1 MAVITTADAL
11 RRLVREYL
19 THDAFVFDLET
30 VYTPTDEEA
39 AKAASIRAIRKDDRT
54 REQAQWLK
62 VFDLKPTDPLVNEVI
77 WIGLAT
83 DGRSDSIATGHPK
96 GTLITPARKVDLP
109 ASEAYELDDPRRYTK
124 GGKVSERKV
133 SLHFPA
139 EFGPPPQQLS
149 IQEAL
154 QILRP
159 LFFSNLRKS
168 NQNLKFDIKTLVKY
182 YDGEFMPGPYFDLA
196 NAMHIINE
204 NVFVKYSL
212 ENQVT
217 QWLGHHYNKLGALGV
232 QNFSF
237 EEAAK
242 YAEQDCRFT
251 WLIDRKYRRIL
262 AKHPSLEE
270 LMRWEMVLY
279 GVLMRKEYR
288 GVDVD
293 RSQIDALLP
302 KYQAIADAAIEKL
315 IVDYGARPDFNPNAT
330 LHKRELVYEK
340 YKAPVLRK
348 TGKTKQASTDAI
360 ALEAVRDAGGKA
372 GEVAALLLEHADVD
386 KLIGTYLVGLGVRLD
401 ANSRLHPDFYQY
413 ATDTGRLSAREPNVQ
428 NIPRESD
435 MRHLFVAPPGYVL
448 ISVDY
453 DQMELRFLCAR
464 SKDPGLQ
471 KVFLSG
477 EDVHTATAA
486 IVLGKDVADV
496 TPNERQINGKT
507 PNFLIGYGGG
517 AYRLHLTT
525 GIAEDEAQKVID
537 NYFTAFARINPWKAH
552 VLRQAKAR
560 AEWADGELV
569 TPPYVETMMG
579 RRRRL
584 PDLMI
589 RPTGPKFQ
597 WKHMNRLLSRAER
610 QAVNTVIQG
619 SAAETTKLAMIDIDN
634 YVERTG
640 FPLQMVLNIHDEV
653 VAIAPERHAE
663 EGLAIMESLMQSV
676 VNPRTGEPPLRG
688 FVPLTAKGTVS
699 DRWEKG

>member
-1 MAVITTADAL
+1 MAVVTTADAL

-19 THDAFVFDLET
+19 THDSFVFDLET

-39 AKAASIRAIRKDDRT
+39 EKAASIRAIRKDDRT
-54 REQAQWLK
+54 REQAAWLH
-62 VFDLKPTDPLVNEVI
+62 VFDLKATDPLVNEVI

-83 DGRSDSIATGHPK
+83 AGRSDAIPTGHPH
-96 GTLITPARKVDLP
+96 GALIVPERKVDMP
-109 ASEAYELDDPRRYTK
+109 ASEAYELDDPRRFTK
-124 GGKVSERKV
+124 TGKVSERKV
-133 SLHFPA
+133 SVRYPA
-139 EFGPPPQQLS
+139 EFEPPPPQLS

-154 QILRP
+154 DILRP
-159 LFFSNLRKS
+159 LFFSNKRKI
-168 NQNLKFDIKTLVKY
+168 NQQLKFDIKTLVKY
-182 YDGEFMPGPYFDLA
+182 YDGEFMPGPYYDLA

-204 NVFVKYSL
+204 NVFVRYSL
-212 ENQVT
+212 ENQT
-217 QWLGHHYNKLGALGV
+217 EQWLGHKYDKLGSKGV

-237 EEAAK
+237 EAAAK
-242 YAEQDCRFT
+242 YTEQDCRFG
-251 WLIDRKYRRIL
+251 WLIARKYDRIL
-262 AKHPSLEE
+262 AKYPTLEE
-270 LMRWEMVLY
+270 LMRWEMTLY

-293 RSQIDALLP
+293 RSQIDVLLP
-302 KYQAIADAAIEKL
+302 RYQAIADAAIEKL
-315 IVDYGARPDFNPNAT
+315 IVDYGAPADFNPNAT
-330 LHKRELVYEK
+330 LHKRELVYGK
-340 YKAPVLRK
+340 YKAPVVRK
-348 TGKTKQASTDAI
+348 TATTKEPSTDAK
-360 ALEAVRDAGGKA
+360 ALEAVRDAGGQA

-386 KLIGTYLVGLGVRLD
+386 KLISTYLIGLGARLD
-401 ANSRLHPDFYQY
+401 ANSRLHPDFVQY
-413 ATDTGRLSAREPNVQ
+413 ATDTGRLSARDPNVQ

-435 MRHLFVAPPGYVL
+435 MRHLFIAPPGYVL

-477 EDVHTATAA
+477 EDVHSATAA

-517 AYRLHLTT
+517 AYRLHLAT
-525 GIAEDEAQKVID
+525 GIDQDEAQKVID
-537 NYFTAFARINPWKAH
+537 NYFTAFARINPWKAY
-552 VLRQAKAR
+552 VLRKAKAR
-560 AEWADGELV
+560 AEWGDGELLV
-569 TPPYVETMMG
+569 PPYVETMMG

-589 RPTGPKFQ
+589 RPTGSKAQ
-597 WKHMNRLLSRAER
+597 WKKMNALLSRAER

-634 YVERTG
+634 HVTTTG
-640 FPLQMVLNIHDEV
+640 FPLQMVLNIHDEI
-653 VAIAPERHAE
+653 VAITPERHAD
-663 EGLAIMESLMQSV
+663 EGLAIMENLMQSV

-699 DRWEKG
+699 DRWSKG